1 VTRSDAE
8 LLRAHLA
15 GDTAA
20 YPELF
25 NRYRDA
31 LWWEAMAQLRNR
43 EDAADAVQDTML
55 RAYLAAAS
63 CTSEASAWPWL
74 RAIVRNICL
83 DRHRRAQARSA
94 EPVPDEV
101 LERLPAP
108 RNAIVD
114 HEERM
119 DVSAALAQ
127 LPLDQGR
134 AIFLVELAGYPVS
147 EAADLLGV
155 AAGTVKSRGWR
166 GRKRFAELYRGDTGD
181 TAPTRPVTEER

>member
-15 GDTAA
+15 GDRAA

-25 NRYRDA
+25 RRYQSH
-31 LWWEAMAQLRNR
+31 LWWAALQELNNSR

-55 RAYLAAAS
+55 RAYLAAAT
-63 CTSEASAWPWL
+63 CTSGNSVWPWL
-74 RAIVRNICL
+74 RTILHNICL
-83 DRHRRAQARSA
+83 DRHRRQQARSA

-101 LERLPAP
+101 LDSLPAP

-119 DVSAALAQ
+119 DVAAALAQ
-127 LPLDQGR
+127 LPVDQGR
-134 AIFLVELAGYPVS
+134 AIFLVELAGYPVG

-166 GRKRFAELYRGDTGD
+166 GRKRFAELYRGAA
-181 TAPTRPVTEER
+181 APEQPQTEER

>member
-1 VTRSDAE
+1 MTRSDAE

-15 GDTAA
+15 GDRAA

-25 NRYRDA
+25 RRYQSA
-31 LWWEAMAQLRNR
+31 LWWDALRTLQNR
-43 EDAADAVQDTML
+43 EDADDAVQDTLL
-55 RAYLAAAS
+55 RAHLAAAN
-63 CTSEASAWPWL
+63 CTSGDSVWPWL
-74 RAIVRNICL
+74 RTILRNICL
-83 DRHRRAQARSA
+83 DRHRRAQTRAA

-108 RNAIVD
+108 RNPIVD

-166 GRKRFAELYRGDTGD
+166 GRKRFAELYRGDAT
-181 TAPTRPVTEER
+181 PTQPVTEER

>member
-15 GDTAA
+15 GDQAA

-25 NRYRDA
+25 RRHRSA
-31 LWWEAMAQLRNR
+31 VWWEAMRQLRNR
-43 EDAADAVQDTML
+43 EDADDAVQDTML
-55 RAYLAAAS
+55 RAHLAAAS
-63 CTSEASAWPWL
+63 CTSGESVWPWL
-74 RAIVRNICL
+74 RTIVRNICL

-94 EPVPDEV
+94 EPLPDEV
-101 LERLPAP
+101 LDSLPAP
-108 RNAIVD
+108 RNPIVD

-127 LPLDQGR
+127 LPVDQGR

-155 AAGTVKSRGWR
+155 ATGTVKSRGWR
-166 GRKRFAELYRGDTGD
+166 GRKRFAELYRGDATP
-181 TAPTRPVTEER
+181 ARPETEER